1 MRVRILL
8 VVAAALLGAASA
20 VCNQRHID
28 VVDAGGLQSA
38 LANAQPGDTIALSA
52 GVYSG
57 HFVAKTSGQPDCK
70 ITLLGAFGVT
80 LDGGSTATDGA
91 VMTLYG
97 SYWNLALMVIQNG
110 RKGLVIDGG
119 SYNTLSSLQ
128 VTSHGEESVLFRNK
142 ASYNQIYALSVGQSG
157 KYNSALG
164 YGIAVGADDND
175 ACTDNAITSSAL
187 GDRVTQQAI
196 FVRKASARTSVH
208 DNSFTSGLVG
218 QTNFITFA
226 SDSNQLYLCSFG
238 NPSSIPLVDGVRIT
252 GTGNVARY
260 ASMDLRGSGYGYN
273 AVPGN
278 TICKT
283 CTVSNAALG
292 PANIPIDSSC

>member
-1 MRVRILL
+1 MRAEILIA
-8 VVAAALLGAASA
+8 VATLMGAASA
-20 VCNQRHID
+20 VCVQRHID
-28 VVDAGGLQSA
+28 VVDAGGLNSA

-80 LDGGSTATDGA
+80 LDGGSTSTDGA
-91 VMTLYG
+91 VLTVYG

-110 RKGLVIDGG
+110 RKGLVLDGG

-128 VTSHGEESVLFRNK
+128 ITSHGEECLLFRNK
-142 ASYNQIYALSVGQSG
+142 ACNNQIYALSVGQSG
-157 KYNSALG
+157 KYNSAMG

-175 ACTDNAITSSAL
+175 PCTDNAITSSAI

-196 FVRKASARTSVH
+196 IVRKSSSRTNVH
-208 DNSFTSGLVG
+208 DNSFTSGISG

-238 NPSSIPLVDGVRIT
+238 NPSSIPLSDGIRMT

-260 ASMDLRGSGYGYN
+260 VSMDLRGSGYGYN
-273 AVPGN
+273 AIAGN
-278 TICKT
+278 TICKS
-283 CTVSNAALG
+283 CTVVNAALG
-292 PANIPIDSSC
+292 PSSIPVDTSC